1 MDVSGEFVTVLGPD
15 DFHKYVGRK
24 LSGDVKERG
33 RLELAHRVQIAW
45 MRFHKH
51 RDIFLD
57 KNINIRSRLKF
68 FQSVIST
75 TVLYGLPA
83 CALTGQQVE
92 SLDILQRKM
101 LRRIVGWAR
110 VDGEEWC
117 ETMRR
122 MRMKVESALR
132 LQPVEV
138 WSKQLLRRQFRMV
151 CRLSHRRDEWAMR
164 VSRWSPILTNA
175 DACRARGRPTTRW
188 DDRLNAFV
196 RSQLDSQSWYEA
208 CTNPIFPSYEESYLL
223 FHSDGA

>member
-1 MDVSGEFVTVLGPD
+1 MLFRS
-15 DFHKYVGRK
+15 
-24 LSGDVKERG
+24 SGDVKERG

-92 SLDILQRKM
+92 SLDILQRKTIM
-101 LRRIVGWAR
+101 RIVVWAR

-122 MRMKVESALR
+122 MRTKVDSALR

-138 WSKQLLRRQFRMV
+138 WSKQT
-151 CRLSHRRDEWAMR
+151 SA
-164 VSRWSPILTNA
+164 
-175 DACRARGRPTTRW
+175 
-188 DDRLNAFV
+188 
-196 RSQLDSQSWYEA
+196 
-208 CTNPIFPSYEESYLL
+208 
-223 FHSDGA
+223 